1 MIRHFHSVILRT
13 MLGPLVAALQIFM
26 LYVVVHGHYSPG
38 GAFQGGTLLAC
49 SLLLPILA
57 GRTEGFVVISARTA
71 IAMAAAGVLIFTG
84 TGIVAM
90 LFGGGFLDYA
100 ALPMGSM
107 EAAARQSLGILIVEA
122 GVTLAVAG
130 SLVSIYYS
138 LDREPQE
145 AAGAHA
151 DGSAANR
158 AGEPGGE
165 EPR

>member
-13 MLGPLVAALQIFM
+13 MLGPLVASLQIFM

-49 SLLLPILA
+49 SLLLPLLA
-57 GRTEGFVVISARTA
+57 GRTDGFLIISPRTA
-71 IAMAAAGVLIFTG
+71 IAMAALGVLVFTG

-90 LFGGGFLDYA
+90 LFDGGFLDYA
-100 ALPMGSM
+100 ALPLGDL
-107 EAAARQSLGILIVEA
+107 EPAARQSLGILVVEA

-138 LDREPQE
+138 LDRETPDEDASGRSGTAGGDGE
-145 AAGAHA
+145 A
-151 DGSAANR
+151 R
-158 AGEPGGE
+158 
-165 EPR
+165 

>member
-49 SLLLPILA
+49 SLLLPILS
-57 GRTEGFVVISARTA
+57 GRTDGFLVISPRTA
-71 IAMAAAGVLIFTG
+71 IAMAALGVLIFTG

-90 LFGGGFLDYA
+90 LFDGGFLDYA
-100 ALPMGSM
+100 ALPFGGM
-107 EAAARQSLGILIVEA
+107 EPAARQSLGILIVEA

-138 LDREPQE
+138 LDREAPDE
-145 AAGAHA
+145 DAAGSSGPSGGH
-151 DGSAANR
+151 GAAR
-158 AGEPGGE
+158 
-165 EPR
+165 